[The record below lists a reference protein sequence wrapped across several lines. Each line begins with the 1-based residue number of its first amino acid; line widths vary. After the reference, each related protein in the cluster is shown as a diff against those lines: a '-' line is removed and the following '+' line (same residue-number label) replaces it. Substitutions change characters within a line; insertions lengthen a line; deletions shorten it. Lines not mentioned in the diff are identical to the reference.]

1 LVVEDAAVRDRYNYE
16 ATVISVYDA
25 DTVTLSV
32 DLGFGTSV
40 KQRFRLS
47 RINGP
52 EVRGVERERGIV
64 SREYLRKMLPFGK
77 VVGVRTIK
85 DSQEKYGRYLA
96 EIFDGEICLND
107 LLVQAGMAEYR
118 LY

>member
-1 LVVEDAAVRDRYNYE
+1 MKDRYNYE
-16 ATVISVYDA
+16 ATVISVYDG
-25 DTVTLSV
+25 DTVTLMV
-32 DLGFGTSV
+32 DLGFGTAT

-47 RINGP
+47 RINTP
-52 EVRGVERERGIV
+52 EVRGTDRERGVV
-64 SREYLRKMLPFGK
+64 SRDYLRDLLPYGK

-96 EIFDGEICLND
+96 EIFDGEICVND

-118 LY
+118 SY